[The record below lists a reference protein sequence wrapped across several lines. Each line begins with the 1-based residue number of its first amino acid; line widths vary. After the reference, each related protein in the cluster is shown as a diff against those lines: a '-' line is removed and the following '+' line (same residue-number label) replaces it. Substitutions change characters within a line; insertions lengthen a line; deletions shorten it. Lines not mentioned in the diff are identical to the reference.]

1 MSNIQNKPITIVR
14 QEFIEKTLD
23 LINNTL
29 LPCFV
34 MEDTLR
40 LLIDDLHNAS
50 VKQLQEDMNKYN
62 NEVKTE
68 SKGGK

>member
-23 LINNTL
+23 LINNTP